1 MKGKAHL
8 KSKTFY
14 FLICRLGKI
23 TGVLLFFFFF
33 STFLYSQTL
42 VGRAQIHIQEE
53 AEFYINGE
61 KIENAEQLPPESSE
75 KTKIYVSSGTL
86 VSNFN
91 SENIE
96 IVEIKTE
103 KPAQSVKSKKLAI
116 SKTVSKAETEIRVTE
131 KQKTYSETNIKP
143 VSSENTFLH
152 NAHGNFSIA
161 LPVQNF
167 QQKRIIA
174 VIKNSY
180 HREFLQKE
188 TFIENSFYENPGVYT
203 YTNTTSFSVRPP
215 PVV

>member
-1 MKGKAHL
+1 MKIRTQIMKYSHSTFGNKRRNFVVL
-8 KSKTFY
+8 FY
-14 FLICRLGKI
+14 FLF
-23 TGVLLFFFFF
+23 TA
-33 STFLYSQTL
+33 FLYSQTIT
-42 VGRAQIHIQEE
+42 GGDQIHIQEE
-53 AEFYINGE
+53 ANLHINGE
-61 KIENAEQLPPESSE
+61 KIVNAEQLPPESSE
-75 KTKIYVSSGTL
+75 KTKIYVCSGTL

-91 SENIE
+91 LEAIE

-152 NAHGNFSIA
+152 NADGNFSIA

-167 QQKRIIA
+167 QQKQIA

-188 TFIENSFYENPGVYT
+188 TFIENSFYENPVVYT